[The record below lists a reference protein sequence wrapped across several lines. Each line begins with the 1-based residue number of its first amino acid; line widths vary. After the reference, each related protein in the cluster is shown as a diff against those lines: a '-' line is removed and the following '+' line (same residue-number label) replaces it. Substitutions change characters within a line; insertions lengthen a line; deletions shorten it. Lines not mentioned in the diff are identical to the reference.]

1 MLQPEETMDQ
11 PRSRFDAVLRV
22 LMDVVA
28 GIAMTGIIIV
38 VLTQVASRLLGVPVS
53 WTEEATRYLFVWM
66 IFLGL
71 AAGFRTVETARVTI
85 FIAIMSDHLR
95 RLSVS
100 IYVVS
105 SVLFFVLTA
114 WTGWS
119 LVRQQ
124 YMMNETAA
132 TLVIP
137 MWLIGMIMPISAIL
151 AILAIFESLRT
162 RRALIELP
170 EIGLPPG
177 QAVDADVVVPDNE
190 QKP

>member
-1 MLQPEETMDQ
+1 MDQ
-11 PRSRFDAVLRV
+11 AKTHFDAILRI
-22 LMDVVA
+22 LLDGVA
-28 GIAMTGIIIV
+28 GLAMTGIMVV
-38 VLTQVASRLLGVPVS
+38 VLLQVASRLLGVPVS

-71 AAGFRTVETARVTI
+71 AAGFRTVEAARVTV
-85 FIAIMSDHLR
+85 FIDTLPSLR
-95 RLSVS
+95 KASVP

-105 SVLFFVLTA
+105 SLFFFALTA

-119 LVRQQ
+119 LVKQQ

-132 TLVIP
+132 TLVVP
-137 MWLIGMIMPISAIL
+137 MWMIGMIMPVSAVL

-162 RRALIELP
+162 RRNLIELP

-177 QAVDADVVVPDNE
+177 QAIDADVNVPRPE
-190 QKP
+190 HKP